1 LGNEFVAFTSVK
13 VSGHRYE
20 SFGGNKVMHK
30 TKVMIA
36 AFIVGAFWVGGALA
50 QDTNAPLTKIEV
62 FEARTGTVIVRG
74 SLLIGTMSAQTGTV
88 SVRAKESVEP
98 GSGVKEYG
106 IAVGLQEGG
115 RPEDTTMVD
124 YDELDS
130 FLNGIDYIRKA
141 NPSMTPLPDYDVGY
155 TTAGWLRLVV
165 YTSIKRPGTTQ
176 TALQSGHSYRSR
188 ILLSSD
194 QLAEFQN
201 LIQRAKSKLDSLREG
216 K

>member
-1 LGNEFVAFTSVK
+1 MRGINVVLLVIAGGSLVA
-13 VSGHRYE
+13 GMAR
-20 SFGGNKVMHK
+20 
-30 TKVMIA
+30 
-36 AFIVGAFWVGGALA
+36 A
-50 QDTNAPLTKIEV
+50 QDTNAPLTKIEI
-62 FEARTGTVIVRG
+62 FEARTETIVVRG
-74 SLLIGTMSAQTGTV
+74 SVLIGTMSAQSGTA

-98 GSGVKEYG
+98 GLGAREYG
-106 IAVGLQEGG
+106 VAVGLQEGG
-115 RPEDTTMVD
+115 RPEDVTMVD

-141 NPSMTPLPDYDVGY
+141 NQSMTPLPDYDVGY

-176 TALQSGHSYRSR
+176 IALQSRHTNFNR

-201 LIQRAKSKLDSLREG
+201 LIRQAKRKLDSLRAG
-216 K
+216 R

>member
-1 LGNEFVAFTSVK
+1 MKGDKFMRRISIVLVA
-13 VSGHRYE
+13 
-20 SFGGNKVMHK
+20 
-30 TKVMIA
+30 IA
-36 AFIVGAFWVGGALA
+36 GWSLLAGVARA
-50 QDTNAPLTKIEV
+50 QDTNVPLTKIEM
-62 FEARTGTVIVRG
+62 FEYQTGSIIVRG
-74 SLLIGTMSAQTGTV
+74 SMLVGTMSAQTGTV
-88 SVRAKESVEP
+88 SVRAKESAEP
-98 GSGVKEYG
+98 GLGAKEYG

-124 YDELDS
+124 HDELDS
-130 FLNGIDYIRKA
+130 FLSGIDYIRKA

-155 TTAGWLRLVV
+155 TTRGWLRLVV

-176 TALQSGHSYRSR
+176 IALQSGHSNRSR

-201 LIQRAKSKLDSLREG
+201 LIRQAKTKLDSLREG

>member
-1 LGNEFVAFTSVK
+1 
-13 VSGHRYE
+13 
-20 SFGGNKVMHK
+20 
-30 TKVMIA
+30 
-36 AFIVGAFWVGGALA
+36 
-50 QDTNAPLTKIEV
+50 
-62 FEARTGTVIVRG
+62 
-74 SLLIGTMSAQTGTV
+74 
-88 SVRAKESVEP
+88 
-98 GSGVKEYG
+98 VKEYG
-106 IAVGLQEGG
+106 IAVGLQEGS
-115 RPEDTTMVD
+115 RIEDATMID

-141 NPSMTPLPDYDVGY
+141 NPSMTPLPEYDVGY